1 MKRIVYFILF
11 LILAVLGIVFGVR
24 NSQIVQFDYYLG
36 TIETYLSFA
45 LVLALALGAGLGVFA
60 SMAML
65 IRAKR
70 EIARLKKS
78 AEISA
83 KEVTNLRT
91 IPISDKH

>member
-11 LILAVLGIVFGVR
+11 FILAVLGIVFGVR

-36 TIETYLSFA
+36 SIETYLSLA
-45 LVLALALGAGLGVFA
+45 LVLALALGAGLGVVA

-65 IRAKR
+65 IRARR